1 MTASW
6 PGWLG
11 VVGGIWLILAPFILN
26 YSNIDNALWN
36 DIIVGAA
43 AILLTGFCALTAL
56 RLETS
61 QMRLIAGG
69 LSILAGVW
77 LIIAPFLL
85 NYSNIENALWNDI
98 ITGALFIIVG
108 IYAVVY
114 HRPRFA
120 RV

>member
-1 MTASW
+1 MDSPSFPNRVDSYNAMTASW

-69 LSILAGVW
+69 I
-77 LIIAPFLL
+77 
-85 NYSNIENALWNDI
+85 
-98 ITGALFIIVG
+98 
-108 IYAVVY
+108 
-114 HRPRFA
+114 
-120 RV
+120 